1 MSADQQLCLKQT
13 YWYCVP
19 VESLGLE
26 TLDSGV
32 STLHPDFP
40 IDCSYTECMEQLFE
54 DAEKQQVHWERRPKA
69 EISINWPLV

>member
-19 VESLGLE
+19 IESLGLK
-26 TLDSGV
+26 TFDSGV

-54 DAEKQQVHWERRPKA
+54 DAEK
-69 EISINWPLV
+69 